1 MLVYLRVVVI
11 GVLEGYHFIISSGE
25 YYTRGSAAQK
35 IAPPASLD
43 SSWRGRR
50 LPSFDWVW

>member
-25 YYTRGSAAQK
+25 YYTRSTAAQK